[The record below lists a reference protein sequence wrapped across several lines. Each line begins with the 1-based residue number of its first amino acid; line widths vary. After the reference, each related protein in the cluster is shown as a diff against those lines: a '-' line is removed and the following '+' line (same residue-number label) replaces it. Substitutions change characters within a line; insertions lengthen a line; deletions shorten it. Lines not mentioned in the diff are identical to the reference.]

1 MIPEDLGYSDQH
13 EWVRS
18 GEDVVRI
25 GITDYAQNA
34 LGDIVFVQLPEVGS
48 VVTAGDAIGEVES
61 TKSVSEIFTP
71 LSGTV
76 VAVNDDLE
84 SARRSWSTPT
94 PTATAGSTSWNPRI
108 RRRWQNCSTPTA
120 TPRSSATTEPA
131 PRASAGG
138 RTHRR
143 SVGRAT
149 IG

>member
-1 MIPEDLGYSDQH
+1 VIPEDLGYSDQH

-76 VAVNDDLE
+76 VAVNDGLE
-84 SARRSWSTPT
+84 SAPELVNTDPYGDGWIYELEPEDPSTV
-94 PTATAGSTSWNPRI
+94 AELLDADSYADI
-108 RRRWQNCSTPTA
+108 
-120 TPRSSATTEPA
+120 
-131 PRASAGG
+131 
-138 RTHRR
+138 
-143 SVGRAT
+143 
-149 IG
+149 IGEE